1 VKEVDKIFK
10 NLLFKLI
17 NEHNVKQTEIAG
29 NLGVTPLK
37 LSNIKRGTSSGDQH
51 MLDKLYTSYPFLI
64 DKQEEKQ
71 DGRYLQALQEVV
83 SLQKENAR
91 LRSQRTIERAELEK
105 IIDQKIA
112 KELQKFKT

>member
-1 VKEVDKIFK
+1 MEQISNTFKI
-10 NLLFKLI
+10 LLIKLKDEYNI
-17 NEHNVKQTEIAG
+17 KQTEIAE
-29 NLGVTPLK
+29 NVGVSKFK
-37 LSNIKRGTSSGDQH
+37 LTNIKNDKATADKH